1 MRPVPAIPQR
11 NFTPLALPNMAYRTE
26 SDGGTG
32 DGASGGGANGG
43 TRDGGGAGASAPL
56 GGQLVEV
63 LRLFGWLGVIGVGG
77 PAAHIAMMR
86 TRVVQQRGWVSDD
99 EFARMVGACALVPGP
114 NSTEM
119 AMALGAKRAG
129 WRGLVTGG
137 VSFIVPAF
145 LIVCAIGW
153 VYEDVLTSSTI
164 ADIRRWVVP
173 VVAAL
178 VLDALWKLRSTAV
191 RDVRDAVIVVLALVG
206 AVVGV
211 PELLVLAIVGAG
223 SVALRARP
231 EMRTTNS
238 FLAPLVVA
246 STVTLNVPLWQIF
259 LVFLQIG
266 SVIYGSGYVLL
277 VFLDAEVVGRGW
289 ISSDVLLDAISVGQF
304 TPGPVFTTA
313 TFIGWHLAGLAG
325 AAVATLGIFGPSF
338 VFAGLVDR
346 VVQWSQRS
354 KLFGAFLRG
363 VSTGSIALMVVV
375 LIRLADEA
383 LVDWLAVAMFALSL
397 AVIVGMPRW
406 GEARRSRVG

>member
-1 MRPVPAIPQR
+1 
-11 NFTPLALPNMAYRTE
+11 MAYRTE

-153 VYEDVLTSSTI
+153 VYEDVLTSATI

>member
-1 MRPVPAIPQR
+1 
-11 NFTPLALPNMAYRTE
+11 MADRTE
-26 SDGGTG
+26 SGGGGRSDGAGSG
-32 DGASGGGANGG
+32 ASGSAGGGRASGGGV
-43 TRDGGGAGASAPL
+43 S
-56 GGQLVEV
+56 GGQSIGQPSLRTRLVEV
-63 LRLFGWLGVIGVGG
+63 VRLFGWLGVIGVGG

-86 TRVVQQRGWVSDD
+86 TRVVRQRSWVSDD

-129 WRGLVTGG
+129 WRGLLVGG
-137 VSFIVPAF
+137 ASFIAPAF

-153 VYEDVLTSSTI
+153 VYEDVLTSATI

-173 VVAAL
+173 IVAAI

-191 RDVRDAVIVVLALVG
+191 RDVRDAVIVALALAG

-223 SVALRARP
+223 SVALRARTAP
-231 EMRTTNS
+231 GTTMRAVATPFVAVASAAATT
-238 FLAPLVVA
+238 APL
-246 STVTLNVPLWQIF
+246 WHIF
-259 LVFLQIG
+259 FVFLQIG

-289 ISSDVLLDAISVGQF
+289 ISPDVLVDAISVGQF

-313 TFIGWHLAGLAG
+313 TFIGWHLAGLGG

-338 VFAGLVDR
+338 VFAALVDR
-346 VVQWSQRS
+346 VVRWSQRS
-354 KLFGAFLRG
+354 QVFGAFLRG

-375 LIRLADEA
+375 LVRLADDA
-383 LVDWLAVAMFALSL
+383 FVDGWAIAAFVVSL
-397 AVIVGMPRW
+397 AVIVAVPWWRA
-406 GEARRSRVG
+406 ARRARVG

>member
-1 MRPVPAIPQR
+1 
-11 NFTPLALPNMAYRTE
+11 
-26 SDGGTG
+26 
-32 DGASGGGANGG
+32 
-43 TRDGGGAGASAPL
+43 
-56 GGQLVEV
+56 
-63 LRLFGWLGVIGVGG
+63 
-77 PAAHIAMMR
+77 MMR

-153 VYEDVLTSSTI
+153 VYEDVLTSATI

-178 VLDALWKLRSTAV
+178 VLDALWKLRTTAV
-191 RDVRDAVIVVLALVG
+191 RDIRDAVIAMLALVG

-231 EMRTTNS
+231 ATRTTNS

-246 STVTLNVPLWQIF
+246 STVTLSVPLWQIF

-383 LVDWLAVAMFALSL
+383 FVDWLAVAMFALSL

-406 GEARRSRVG
+406 REARRSRVG

>member
-1 MRPVPAIPQR
+1 
-11 NFTPLALPNMAYRTE
+11 MADRTE

-43 TRDGGGAGASAPL
+43 TRDGGGAGTSAPL
-56 GGQLVEV
+56 RGRLVEV

-153 VYEDVLTSSTI
+153 VYEDVLTSATI

-178 VLDALWKLRSTAV
+178 VLDALWKLRTTAV
-191 RDVRDAVIVVLALVG
+191 RDIRDAVIAMLALVG

-231 EMRTTNS
+231 ATRTTNS

-383 LVDWLAVAMFALSL
+383 FVDWLAVAMFALSL

-406 GEARRSRVG
+406 REARRSRVG

>member
-1 MRPVPAIPQR
+1 V
-11 NFTPLALPNMAYRTE
+11 
-26 SDGGTG
+26 
-32 DGASGGGANGG
+32 
-43 TRDGGGAGASAPL
+43 
-56 GGQLVEV
+56 V
-63 LRLFGWLGVIGVGG
+63 RLFGWLGIIGVGG

-129 WRGLVTGG
+129 WRGLLVGG
-137 VSFIVPAF
+137 ASFIVPAF

-153 VYEDVLTSSTI
+153 VYEDVLTSATI

-173 VVAAL
+173 IVAAI

-191 RDVRDAVIVVLALVG
+191 RDVRDAVIAALALAG

-223 SVALRARP
+223 SVALCARP
-231 EMRTTNS
+231 ATRTTTS
-238 FLAPLVVA
+238 LFAPLVVA
-246 STVTLNVPLWQIF
+246 ASTTTLSVPLWHIF

-289 ISSDVLLDAISVGQF
+289 ISPDVLLDAISVGQF

-313 TFIGWHLAGLAG
+313 TFIGWHLAGFGG

-338 VFAGLVDR
+338 VFAALVDR
-346 VVQWSQRS
+346 VVRWSQRS
-354 KLFGAFLRG
+354 QVFGAFLRG

-375 LIRLADEA
+375 LVRLADEA
-383 LVDWLAVAMFALSL
+383 FVDGWAIATFIVSL
-397 AVIVGMPRW
+397 AVIVAVPRW
-406 GEARRSRVG
+406 RAVRRARVGLTRSSGAVGAG